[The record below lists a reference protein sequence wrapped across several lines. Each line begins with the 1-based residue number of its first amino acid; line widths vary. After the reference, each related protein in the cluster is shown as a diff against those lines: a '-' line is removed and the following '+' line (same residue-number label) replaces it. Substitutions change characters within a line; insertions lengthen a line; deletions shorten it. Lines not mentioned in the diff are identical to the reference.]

1 MKEFILCAAIHYNDG
16 KVHAGQPINIET
28 GFVITGR
35 RHSNCYA
42 TVAAIVGIDET
53 IGKKVAKMEPDR
65 NDQGFITSH
74 DRYVGRA
81 EAFKIA
87 KANNQIHHKLFDD
100 VEEGELASEDLY
112 FCEHE

>member
-1 MKEFILCAAIHYNDG
+1 MKEFILCAAVYYNDG
-16 KVHAGQPINIET
+16 KVHVGQPINIEI
-28 GFVITGR
+28 GFVVTGR

-42 TVAAIVGIDET
+42 TVGAIVGIDESVS
-53 IGKKVAKMEPDR
+53 KKVAMMEPDR
-65 NDQGFITSH
+65 DDQGFITSH

-87 KANNQIHHKLFDD
+87 KSMNQIHHKMFDD
-100 VEEGELASEDLY
+100 VDEGSLNSEDLY